1 MADEEFD
8 AYATLRVTPN
18 AEDFILEAAY
28 RAMSRQFH
36 ADGPRP
42 DEARMA
48 EINRAYELVRTPERR
63 KRYDRLHHL
72 RPVGPGQAAGSPS
85 MAAGSP
91 SMAASSPSMAA
102 QTLGGR
108 IPGPT
113 NGAAEPGAGTG
124 ALMTID
130 FGRYQG
136 WTLKDLAKHDPD
148 YLRFLSRHSSG
159 VRYRNQISQLLPL
172 EMETAPSR
180 RGKY

>member
-18 AEDFILEAAY
+18 AEDFVLEAAY
-28 RAMSRQFH
+28 RAMARQFH
-36 ADGPRP
+36 PDGPKP
-42 DEARMA
+42 DAARMA
-48 EINRAYELVRTPERR
+48 DINRAYDLVRTPERR

-72 RPVGPGQAAGSPS
+72 RPVGPGDQASAPS
-85 MAAGSP
+85 L
-91 SMAASSPSMAA
+91 ASQA
-102 QTLGGR
+102 LGGR
-108 IPGPT
+108 IPAPT
-113 NGAAEPGAGTG
+113 NGSDEPGAGTG

-136 WTLKDLAKHDPD
+136 WTLKDLAKYDPD

-159 VRYRNQISQLLPL
+159 VRYRNQIAQLLPL
-172 EMETAPSR
+172 EMETAPAR

>member
-1 MADEEFD
+1 MTDEEFD

-18 AEDFILEAAY
+18 AEDFVLEAAY
-28 RAMSRQFH
+28 RAMARQFH
-36 ADGPRP
+36 PDGPKP
-42 DEARMA
+42 DAARMA
-48 EINRAYELVRTPERR
+48 EINRAYDQVRTPERR

-72 RPVGPGQAAGSPS
+72 RPVGPGQTAGSPS
-85 MAAGSP
+85 MAAQ
-91 SMAASSPSMAA
+91 A
-102 QTLGGR
+102 LGGR
-108 IPGPT
+108 IPPPT
-113 NGAAEPGAGTG
+113 NGSGSPGAGVG

-159 VRYRNQISQLLPL
+159 VRYRNQIAQLLPDL
-172 EMETAPSR
+172 SEPAAPSR

>member
-36 ADGPRP
+36 PDGPKP
-42 DEARMA
+42 DAARMA
-48 EINRAYELVRTPERR
+48 EINRAYDLVRTPERR

-72 RPVGPGQAAGSPS
+72 RPVRPRRDGRPSAPRRAWPPRRWAVAFRHRPTAPAG
-85 MAAGSP
+85 
-91 SMAASSPSMAA
+91 
-102 QTLGGR
+102 
-108 IPGPT
+108 
-113 NGAAEPGAGTG
+113 PGAGTG